1 MAEIKTALAYFVKN
15 LKQYWRALFISLLL
29 ILVATYAQIKAP
41 LYLGDAISSLT
52 HYLVASLTP
61 GGHGSLHDFYVAVFS
76 MIAFYV
82 LTEFALL
89 ISGLM
94 TAKISS
100 DSVGVMRRGLFGKLQ
115 KMPVRYFDTHQD
127 GKVLS
132 LFTSDLDNI
141 FTAMNNAVF
150 QIFSQALLFAGV
162 IWMMFAKSATM
173 AWVTLAATPI
183 AIIGALLIAKY
194 AQVQINHQQ
203 AVTADMNG
211 YINEQLAGQTVLLTE
226 GRQADSIEKFE
237 PFNNQVRVAS
247 QKGQFY
253 SGLLNPLMQGFSLLN
268 LAIVI
273 FFGSWLV
280 LHNGMDK
287 ASGLALVVVFVNYSQ
302 QLFQPIT
309 SLTTIYNALQLAVTG
324 ANRITEVEKEDD
336 EVNTGTKIAGPL
348 KNEIALKHVDFAYNP
363 DRQILKDVSIT
374 VKKGQMVALVGPTGS
389 GKTTVMNLLNR
400 FYDLSGGEITYD
412 GTKLQDFD
420 LYSLRDRVGIV
431 LQESV
436 VFSKSIMDN
445 IRYGRPDASL
455 EEVQEAA
462 KQARIHDFIMSLP
475 DQYDTQIS
483 PEKDLFS
490 SGQKQLLSIART
502 ILTDPDL
509 LILDEATSNVDTV
522 TEAKIQEAMDNVMA
536 NRTSF
541 VIAHRLK
548 TILSADQIVVL
559 KDGQVIERGSHEELV
574 KENGFYAELYTNQM
588 VFE

>member
-1 MAEIKTALAYFVKN
+1 MAKLKNALAYFTKN
-15 LKQYWRALFISLLL
+15 LKPYWRGLLL
-29 ILVATYAQIKAP
+29 ALGLVLIATYAQIQAP
-41 LYLGDAISSLT
+41 LYLGDAIAALT
-52 HYLVASLTP
+52 RYLTASLTP
-61 GGHGSLHDFYVAVFS
+61 GGHGSLHDFYTALGS
-76 MIAFYV
+76 MIGFYV
-82 LTEFALL
+82 LTEFALIL
-89 ISGLM
+89 SGLL
-94 TAKISS
+94 TARISS
-100 DSVGVMRRGLFGKLQ
+100 DSVGTMRRGLFGKLQ

-127 GKVLS
+127 GRILS

-141 FTAMNNAVF
+141 FNAMNNAVF
-150 QIFSQALLFAGV
+150 QIFSQTLLFFG
-162 IWMMFAKSATM
+162 IMWMMFEKSVTM
-173 AWVTLAATPI
+173 AWVTIMMSPV
-183 AIIGALLIAKY
+183 AIIIALVIVRY
-194 AQVQINHQQ
+194 ARVQIERQQQ
-203 AVTADMNG
+203 ANADLNG

-226 GRQADSIEKFE
+226 GRQLDSIQKFN
-237 PFNNQVRVAS
+237 PYNQQVRTAS
-247 QKGQFY
+247 QNGQFF

-302 QLFQPIT
+302 QFFQPIT
-309 SLTTIYNALQLAVTG
+309 QLTSIYNALQLASTG
-324 ANRITEVEKEDD
+324 ANRITAVEREDD
-336 EVNTGTKIAGPL
+336 EVNSGQKKAP
-348 KNEIALKHVDFAYNP
+348 ALQDELVLDHVDFAYQP
-363 DRQILKDVSIT
+363 DRPILKDVSIT
-374 VKKGQMVALVGPTGS
+374 VKKGEMVALVGPTGS

-400 FYDLSGGEITYD
+400 FYDLSAGEITYD
-412 GTKLQDFD
+412 GVPLADFD

-436 VFSKSIMDN
+436 VFSKSILDN
-445 IRYGRPDASL
+445 IRFGKPDATL
-455 EEVQEAA
+455 AEVQEAA
-462 KQARIHDFIMSLP
+462 KQAQIHDFIMSLP
-475 DQYDTQIS
+475 DQYQTQIS

-522 TEAKIQEAMDNVMA
+522 TEEQIQQAMDNVMA
-536 NRTSF
+536 GRTSF

-559 KDGQVIERGSHEELV
+559 KDGQVIERGSHEKLLGE
-574 KENGFYAELYTNQM
+574 KGFYAELYTNQM

>member
-1 MAEIKTALAYFVKN
+1 MTEFKTSLSYFVRN
-15 LKQYWRALFISLLL
+15 LKQYWRGLLIALFFIL
-29 ILVATYAQIKAP
+29 IATYAQIKAP
-41 LYLGDAISSLT
+41 LYLGDAISALT
-52 HYLVASLTP
+52 HYLVASFTP
-61 GGHGSLHDFYVAVFS
+61 GGHASLHDFYVAVGS
-76 MIAFYV
+76 MIAFYL

-89 ISGLM
+89 ISSLISAGV
-94 TAKISS
+94 SS
-100 DSVGVMRRGLFGKLQ
+100 DSVGVMRRGLFAKLQ
-115 KMPVRYFDTHQD
+115 RMPVRYFDTHQD
-127 GKVLS
+127 GKILS

-150 QIFSQALLFAGV
+150 QIFSQFLLFVGV
-162 IWMMFAKSATM
+162 LWMMFEKSATM
-173 AWVTLAATPI
+173 AWVTMASTPI
-183 AIIGALLIAKY
+183 AIILALVIVRY
-194 AQVQINHQQ
+194 AQTQINHQQ
-203 AVTADMNG
+203 AATADMNG

-226 GRQADSIEKFE
+226 GRQADSLAQFA
-237 PFNNQVRVAS
+237 PFNDRVKVAS
-247 QKGQFY
+247 QNGQFY

-309 SLTTIYNALQLAVTG
+309 SLTTIYNALQLAATG
-324 ANRITEVEKEDD
+324 ASRITTVEKEDD
-336 EVNTGTKIAGPL
+336 EVNNGKKIAGPL
-348 KNEIALKHVDFAYNP
+348 QQGVVLDHVDFSYNP
-363 DRQILKDVSIT
+363 DRQILKDVSIE

-400 FYDLSGGEITYD
+400 FYDLSAGEITYD

-436 VFSKSIMDN
+436 VFSKSILDN
-445 IRYGRPDASL
+445 IRYGKPEATL
-455 EEVQEAA
+455 AEVQEAA

-475 DQYDTQIS
+475 EQYDTQIS
-483 PEKDLFS
+483 PERDLFS

-522 TEAKIQEAMDNVMA
+522 TEAKIQEAMDNVMSG
-536 NRTSF
+536 RTSF

-559 KDGQVIERGSHEELV
+559 KDGQVLERGSHAELL
-574 KENGFYAELYTNQM
+574 KQKGFYAELYTNQM
-588 VFE
+588 VFD